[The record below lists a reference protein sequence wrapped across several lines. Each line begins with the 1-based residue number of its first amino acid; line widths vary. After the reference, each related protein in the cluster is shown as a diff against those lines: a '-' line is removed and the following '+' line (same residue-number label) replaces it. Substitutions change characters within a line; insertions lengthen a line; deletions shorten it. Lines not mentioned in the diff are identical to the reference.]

1 MSKNLQKI
9 DIQIRDANIKLEE
22 EGVKVSFELI
32 MTLKVVK
39 ALLIEYPNNPQKL
52 INHLSE
58 TIFYKM
64 PEMQKYVLSDECD
77 QNGLD

>member
-1 MSKNLQKI
+1 
-9 DIQIRDANIKLEE
+9 
-22 EGVKVSFELI
+22 

-58 TIFYKM
+58 TIFYKI